1 MTGSVVHTRLEICSV
16 SHSNWICFIHFGD
29 ARLMTLTIYQKIV
42 EIAGDS
48 LFVNIYRYFFIAQ
61 KGNGCLGRCARLH
74 RTLHNCTGRP
84 EQEDEERKNGTVGA
98 MFGAQFKM
106 NNQLYEN
113 CRFYLS
119 NICYGSREFIWIK
132 RGDIRDIRSWL
143 VFLFPKSL

>member
-29 ARLMTLTIYQKIV
+29 ASLMTLTIYQKIV
-42 EIAGDS
+42 EIASDS

-74 RTLHNCTGRP
+74 RTLYNCTGRP
-84 EQEDEERKNGTVGA
+84 KQEDEERKNGTVGA

-106 NNQLYEN
+106 NNNYTRIAAFIFLTFAMEAESSSG
-113 CRFYLS
+113 S
-119 NICYGSREFIWIK
+119 NVAIFVIFD
-132 RGDIRDIRSWL
+132 RG
-143 VFLFPKSL
+143 

>member
-1 MTGSVVHTRLEICSV
+1 MTGSIVHTRLEICSV

-29 ARLMTLTIYQKIV
+29 ASLMTLTIYQKIV
-42 EIAGDS
+42 EIASDS

-74 RTLHNCTGRP
+74 RTLYNCTGRP

-106 NNQLYEN
+106 NNNYTRIAAFIFLTFAMEAESSSG
-113 CRFYLS
+113 S
-119 NICYGSREFIWIK
+119 NVAIFVIFD
-132 RGDIRDIRSWL
+132 RG
-143 VFLFPKSL
+143 

>member
-29 ARLMTLTIYQKIV
+29 ASLMTLTIYQKIV
-42 EIAGDS
+42 EIASDS

-74 RTLHNCTGRP
+74 RTLYNCTGRP

-106 NNQLYEN
+106 NNNYTRIAAFIFLTFAMEAESSSG
-113 CRFYLS
+113 S
-119 NICYGSREFIWIK
+119 NVAIFVIFD
-132 RGDIRDIRSWL
+132 RG
-143 VFLFPKSL
+143 